1 MQTAA
6 RFIVLDGV
14 EGCGKSTQL
23 ARLAAY
29 LREAGHDP
37 VLTHEPGGTPIG
49 EAIRA
54 LLLSPDH
61 PEMDPLTEAFL
72 FCASRAQH
80 VRQVIAPALA
90 AGRVVLCDRFDA
102 STFAYQGH
110 AGGVGVDVVGRV
122 NAEATGGLEPDLTVV
137 LDVDPA
143 EGMRRKFGKDPSG
156 RDAASANGADRIE
169 RNALAFH
176 QRVREGF
183 LLYAERHADRCAVVN
198 ADRPPDEVFA
208 EIAGL
213 VLGR

>member
-1 MQTAA
+1 LQTTA

-23 ARLAAY
+23 ARLAAS

-80 VRQVIAPALA
+80 VRQVIAPALE

-110 AGGVGVDVVGRV
+110 AGGVGVDVVERV
-122 NAEATGGLEPDLTVV
+122 NAEATGGLAPDLTVI
-137 LDVDPA
+137 LDLDPA
-143 EGMRRKFGKDPSG
+143 EGMRRKFGEG
-156 RDAASANGADRIE
+156 ASANGADRIE

-208 EIAGL
+208 DIAAL
-213 VLGR
+213 VRAG